1 MMALPKPTGICT
13 LYCCL
18 AICSDLSCTD
28 GETAQVPGKGSLGKT
43 PMIKR
48 LAILDDYQG
57 AAFSQPYW
65 KQLQGRVELEVY
77 RDTLH
82 DEERLVER
90 LRPYQILVPIRE
102 RTHFSARIL
111 EQLPAL
117 ELLSL
122 TGKNSG
128 QVDLAAATA
137 QGILVTQTEGSG
149 ATAIEMTMALMLALA
164 HRVAQED
171 RAMRQ
176 GLWQTGIGFDLA
188 GKTLGI
194 LGLGRIGSRIA
205 AFGNHLGMRVLAWSA
220 NLTEQ
225 KAAAAG
231 ATYAP
236 LDDLFR
242 QSDIVT
248 LHLRLSDRTREIVT
262 ARHLSL
268 MKPTACLVNTARGHL
283 VDENALV
290 AALRDK
296 RIAARRW
303 TFSKPSRCPKH
314 IRCAL
319 LKMLCCRRIWGTFR
333 RNPTTSFSGPPSITL
348 RRISAAA
355 FPQERINPEVL
366 TDGRSRRKPAVTQ
379 G

>member
-1 MMALPKPTGICT
+1 
-13 LYCCL
+13 
-18 AICSDLSCTD
+18 
-28 GETAQVPGKGSLGKT
+28 
-43 PMIKR
+43 MIKR

-57 AAFSQPYW
+57 AAFAQPYW
-65 KQLQGRVELEVY
+65 KQLHCRVELEVY

-82 DEERLVER
+82 DEERLIER
-90 LRPYQILVPIRE
+90 LRPYEILVPIRE
-102 RTHFSARIL
+102 RTQFSAHIL

-137 QGILVTQTEGSG
+137 QGILVTQTSGSG

-205 AFGNHLGMRVLAWSA
+205 AFGNHLGMRVLAWSE

-231 ATYAP
+231 AAYAP

-248 LHLRLSDRTREIVT
+248 LHLRLSDRTRGIVT

-290 AALRDK
+290 AALRD
-296 RIAARRW
+296 
-303 TFSKPSRCPKH
+303 
-314 IRCAL
+314 
-319 LKMLCCRRIWGTFR
+319 RRIRGAALDVFQTEPLPVSHPLRSLENVVLSPHMGYVSAESYDQFFR
-333 RNPTTSFSGPPSITL
+333 
-348 RRISAAA
+348 AAVDNIEA
-355 FPQERINPEVL
+355 YLDGRVPAGALNPEVL
-366 TDGRSRRKPAVTQ
+366 TDARSRRKSAVTDA
-379 G
+379 